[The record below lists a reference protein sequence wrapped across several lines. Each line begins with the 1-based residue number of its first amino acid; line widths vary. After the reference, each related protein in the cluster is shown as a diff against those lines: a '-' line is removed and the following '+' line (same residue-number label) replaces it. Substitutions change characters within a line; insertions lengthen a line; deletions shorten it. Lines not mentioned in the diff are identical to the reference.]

1 MMNMDADIVV
11 IGGGIVGL
19 STAMQLLERYPGRAV
34 WVLEKEAHLATHQT
48 GRNSGVVHAGVYY
61 APGSLK
67 ARFCREGNAATLA
80 FSREHGLPI
89 EQCGKLIVAT
99 NGVEASRLDAL
110 QARCLENGLK
120 PERLDGAALRRA
132 EPRIVGTSAILVRAS
147 GIADYVGIAR
157 RMGEIVTAR
166 GGQILLGVPVVG
178 LRENA
183 EGVTI
188 ETPHRTYRAHYA
200 IICAG
205 LMADRVMRMC
215 GLDPDFR
222 IVPFRGEYFR
232 LSAAKNDIVR
242 HLIYPV
248 PDPALPF
255 LGVHLTRMIGGYV
268 TVGPNAVLA
277 TAREGYGWGDVN
289 LADLWDMAR
298 FPGFW
303 KVVARN
309 WRPSLHEI
317 RSSLFRQSYL
327 AECRKYCPELTLG
340 DLQPHPAGVRAQAV
354 MRDGSLADDFL
365 VRRGR
370 RTLHVCNAPSPAATS
385 AIPIGR
391 YVVDMFHTTFVSDYS
406 HSFDHTEGEQRLEW
420 RMRRPG
426 AGSRSPVN
434 SDSSK
439 R

>member
-1 MMNMDADIVV
+1 MNMDADIMV

-19 STAMQLLERYPGRAV
+19 STAMQLLEQYPGRAV
-34 WVLEKEAHLATHQT
+34 WVLEKEPHLATHQT

-80 FSREHGLPI
+80 FSRENHLPV

-99 NGVEASRLDAL
+99 NDVEVSRLDAL
-110 QARCLENGLK
+110 QARCVANGLK
-120 PERLDGAALRRA
+120 PERLDGAALERA
-132 EPRIVGTSAILVRAS
+132 EPRVVGKAAILVRDS
-147 GIADYVGIAR
+147 GIADYGGIAR

-166 GGQILLGVPVVG
+166 GGQVLLGTPVVG
-178 LRENA
+178 LREDA

-188 ETPHRTYRAHYA
+188 DTPERTYRARHA
-200 IICAG
+200 IVCAG
-205 LMADRVMRMC
+205 LMADRLMWMC

-232 LSAAKNDIVR
+232 LSPTKNDIVR

-277 TAREGYGWGDVN
+277 LAREGYRWADVN
-289 LADLWDMAR
+289 AADLWDMAR

-303 KVVARN
+303 KVMATN
-309 WRPSLHEI
+309 WRSALSEMPN
-317 RSSLFRQSYL
+317 SLFRKSYL
-327 AECRKYCPELTLG
+327 AQCRKYCPELTLD
-340 DLQPHPAGVRAQAV
+340 DLQPHRAGVRAQAV
-354 MRDGSLADDFL
+354 MRDGRMADDFL
-365 VRRGR
+365 IRRGR

-391 YVVDMFHTTFVSDYS
+391 HLVDTFHAMFGVDHVDHFPGSDAV
-406 HSFDHTEGEQRLEW
+406 
-420 RMRRPG
+420 G
-426 AGSRSPVN
+426 A
-434 SDSSK
+434 
-439 R
+439 

>member
-1 MMNMDADIVV
+1 MTMDADIVV

-19 STAMQLLERYPGRAV
+19 STAMQLLEHHPGRTV
-34 WVLEKEAHLATHQT
+34 WVLEKEARLASHQT

-80 FSREHGLPI
+80 FSREHGLPV

-99 NGVEASRLDAL
+99 NDVEVSRLDAL
-110 QARCLENGLK
+110 QARCTANGLE
-120 PERLDGAALRRA
+120 PERLDGAALKRA
-132 EPRIVGTSAILVRAS
+132 EPRISGKSAILVRAS

-157 RMGEIVTAR
+157 RMGEIVAEC
-166 GGQILLGVPVVG
+166 GGQVLLNAPVVG
-178 LRENA
+178 LQEGA

-188 ETPHRTYRAHYA
+188 DTPQRTYRARYA

-205 LMADRVMRMC
+205 LMADRLMRMC

-232 LSAAKNDIVR
+232 LSAAKDDIAR

-277 TAREGYGWGDVN
+277 MAREGYRWADVN
-289 LADLWDMAR
+289 AADLWDMAR

-303 KVVARN
+303 KVIGAI
-309 WRPSLHEI
+309 WRSGLSEI
-317 RSSLFRQSYL
+317 HSSLFCESYL
-327 AECRKYCPELTLG
+327 AECRKYCPELTLD
-340 DLQPHPAGVRAQAV
+340 DLEPHPAGVRAQAV

-365 VRRGR
+365 IRRGR

-391 YVVDMFHTTFVSDYS
+391 HLVNAFRATFGFDRDDALEVARSQRPALRARVS
-406 HSFDHTEGEQRLEW
+406 
-420 RMRRPG
+420 
-426 AGSRSPVN
+426 
-434 SDSSK
+434 
-439 R
+439 

>member
-1 MMNMDADIVV
+1 MTFDADIVV

-19 STAMQLLERYPGRAV
+19 STAMQLLEQYAGRAV
-34 WVLEKEAHLATHQT
+34 WVLEKEARLASHQT
-48 GRNSGVVHAGVYY
+48 GRNSGVMHAGVYY

-80 FSREHGLPI
+80 FSRNNGLAV

-99 NGVEASRLDAL
+99 NDVEVSRLDAL
-110 QARCLENGLK
+110 EARCVANGLE
-120 PERLDGAALRRA
+120 PERLDGAALQRA
-132 EPRIVGTSAILVRAS
+132 EPRIVGKSAILVRSS
-147 GIADYVGIAR
+147 GVADYVGIAR
-157 RMGEIVTAR
+157 RMGEIVTER
-166 GGQILLGVPVVG
+166 GGQVHLNTPVVG
-178 LRENA
+178 LRETA

-188 ETPHRTYRAHYA
+188 DTPQRTYHARYA
-200 IICAG
+200 IVCGG
-205 LMADRVMRMC
+205 LAADRLMRLC
-215 GLDPDFR
+215 GVDPDFR

-277 TAREGYGWGDVN
+277 LAREGYRWTDVN
-289 LADLWDMAR
+289 AADLWDMAR

-303 KVVARN
+303 KVIGTN
-309 WRPSLHEI
+309 WRSALSEMHN
-317 RSSLFRQSYL
+317 SLFRKGYL
-327 AECRKYCPELTLG
+327 SACRKYCPELSLD
-340 DLQPHPAGVRAQAV
+340 DLEPYRAGVRAQAV

-365 VRRGR
+365 IRRGR

-391 YVVDMFHTTFVSDYS
+391 HLVNTFYQTFGSDDADIFETTGS
-406 HSFDHTEGEQRLEW
+406 
-420 RMRRPG
+420 RRPAVRGRRTSWINVG
-426 AGSRSPVN
+426 AAAE
-434 SDSSK
+434 
-439 R
+439 

>member
-1 MMNMDADIVV
+1 MNIDADIVV

-34 WVLEKEAHLATHQT
+34 WVLEKEARLASHQT
-48 GRNSGVVHAGVYY
+48 GRNSGVVHAGVYF

-67 ARFCREGNAATLA
+67 ARFCREGNAATVA
-80 FSREHGLPI
+80 FSHEHGLPV

-99 NGVEASRLDAL
+99 NDVEVSRLDAL
-110 QARCLENGLK
+110 QTRCVENGLE

-132 EPRIVGTSAILVRAS
+132 EPRIVGKSAILVQAS
-147 GIADYVGIAR
+147 GIADYAGIAR

-166 GGQILLGVPVVG
+166 GGQVLLGAPVVG
-178 LRENA
+178 LRENV

-188 ETPHRTYRAHYA
+188 DTPQRTYRARYA

-205 LMADRVMRMC
+205 LMADRLMRMC

-222 IVPFRGEYFR
+222 VVPFRGEYFR

-248 PDPALPF
+248 PDPGLPF
-255 LGVHLTRMIGGYV
+255 LGVHLTRMIGGYI

-277 TAREGYGWGDVN
+277 LAREGYGWADVN
-289 LADLWDMAR
+289 AADLWGMAR

-303 KVVARN
+303 KVVATN
-309 WRPSLHEI
+309 WRSGLREI
-317 RSSLFRQSYL
+317 RNSLFRKSYL
-327 AECRKYCPELTLG
+327 AECRKYCPELTLD

-385 AIPIGR
+385 VIPIGR
-391 YVVDMFHTTFVSDYS
+391 HLVSTFHATFGP
-406 HSFDHTEGEQRLEW
+406 DHVHAFENT
-420 RMRRPG
+420 
-426 AGSRSPVN
+426 GSRAPIIASLAGRETPVAA
-434 SDSSK
+434 
-439 R
+439 